1 MQLIL
6 SKDNKSSYR
15 RGISQLLFIMT
26 ESLVN
31 RFIFTSENPCSPDS
45 FIWKQSVSQESNV
58 QRPFRCKVNGCL
70 QTFAL
75 FYNPIILNEEAYS
88 HLFRYFCNRISW
100 LYIF

>member
-6 SKDNKSSYR
+6 SKDNKSPYR
-15 RGISQLLFIMT
+15 RGASQLIFITT

-31 RFIFTSENPCSPDS
+31 RFIFTSGNLCSPDS
-45 FIWKQSVSQESNV
+45 FIWKQSVSQKSNV
-58 QRPFRCKVNGCL
+58 RRPFKCKVNGCL

-88 HLFRYFCNRISW
+88 HLFRYFCNRNSW
-100 LYIF
+100 LTFF